1 MTQAMV
7 PGRLTTEQEISVPI
21 EQTAEQKPAVPVDQY
36 AEQQQ
41 KDQQTQQQ
49 LPEVS

>member
-7 PGRLTTEQEISVPI
+7 PRRETSEQRISVPI
-21 EQTAEQKPAVPVDQY
+21 EQTAEQKRVVRMGQN

-41 KDQQTQQQ
+41 NDQQTQQQ
-49 LPEVS
+49 LPKVS